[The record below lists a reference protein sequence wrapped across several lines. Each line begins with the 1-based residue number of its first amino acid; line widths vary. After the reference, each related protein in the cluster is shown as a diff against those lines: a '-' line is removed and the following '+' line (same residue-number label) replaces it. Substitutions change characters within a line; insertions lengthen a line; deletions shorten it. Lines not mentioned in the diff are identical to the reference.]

1 MKRRLLS
8 FLLCICMVITMLPA
22 TAYAALLDN
31 EPATNREILAQLKAI
46 CGSEE
51 EAERYYAL
59 LQQYGLLD
67 EDGSVMDSWTITMD
81 GADVKLSDLRAVL
94 AGDYDPTKLVIVDGT
109 PITLGDLDTV
119 LQIEDYIAY
128 LRRTYFSGG
137 AWTQEQ
143 LASLQSLQEQ
153 INTRGIMLLGVNDE
167 GTVGASG
174 VDHTVRI
181 SVSGADTA
189 TLNSSY
195 TVTVSLNKAQKVD
208 VTYSY
213 RALSGSV
220 AATGS
225 GTGTIAAGDVS
236 STFTVNV
243 GDAQGLLNG
252 SGTFVV
258 QVYDVKN
265 ALFSDGQDN
274 GSLTVRVSK
283 SDSLKYSD
291 TKSISLGYDGTTYYC
306 EIYTKDNSIKDE
318 KGDSSIKDQQDPVER
333 VNQTVTFNGLS
344 EGTYQ
349 ATIGLGTMTFK
360 ALDPYNFWKTYPN
373 ALSFIST
380 STYQITANGT
390 IFQEGTVKL
399 NKDTTLA
406 SVGASNYTLPQN
418 CPVQGASSS
427 LTFKVGVNLS
437 RLYYTH
443 SEASIR
449 CIYCLY

>member
-31 EPATNREILAQLKAI
+31 EPATNREILAQLEAI

-225 GTGTIAAGDVS
+225 DTRTITAGSVRD
-236 STFTVNV
+236 TFTVNV
-243 GDAQGLLNG
+243 GDAKGVLNG

-283 SDSLKYSD
+283 SDTFKYSD
-291 TKSISLGYDGTTYYC
+291 SKSVSLTHTGGYYMEYQDLLNGKGSTGDQAILTNFNNYC
-306 EIYTKDNSIKDE
+306 KAPTQNLRYSINPLLDAVVDRFGNDKSGVWYETLD
-318 KGDSSIKDQQDPVER
+318 D
-333 VNQTVTFNGLS
+333 THF
-344 EGTYQ
+344 
-349 ATIGLGTMTFK
+349 TMTTQVEISDQFFGWILGFGK
-360 ALDPYNFWKTYPN
+360 RAKILEPPAVVDQFAAYLD
-373 ALSFIST
+373 
-380 STYQITANGT
+380 
-390 IFQEGTVKL
+390 
-399 NKDTTLA
+399 
-406 SVGASNYTLPQN
+406 
-418 CPVQGASSS
+418 
-427 LTFKVGVNLS
+427 KV
-437 RLYYTH
+437 REMY
-443 SEASIR
+443 
-449 CIYCLY
+449 